1 MSNAVQENCTNL
13 KENNPLNFG
22 NIQEENSLDD
32 LRQFRLRNVNT
43 VIIGNIKLNFLPAT
57 FDQVKKVILKKVNIL
72 VITETRLDDT
82 FPLGLFYVEGFTMYY
97 RFDRNRNG

>member
-13 KENNPLNFG
+13 KENNPVNFG

-32 LRQFRLRNVNT
+32 LRKFRLRNVNT

-72 VITETRLDDT
+72 VITETRLDAL
-82 FPLGLFYVEGFTMYY
+82 FPLGQF
-97 RFDRNRNG
+97 